1 MNVSPPEAGI
11 GFIGSAPEEAQA
23 NTRYDKARCR
33 ELARHAFARKLR
45 CSWPPGCW
53 SS

>member
-23 NTRYDKARCR
+23 NTRYDKAHCR
-33 ELARHAFARKLR
+33 ELAHHAFARKLGR
-45 CSWPPGCW
+45 SWPPGCW